1 MLRDRPIRSEMG
13 DDHHT
18 DEIVNKDKG

>member
-18 DEIVNKDKG
+18 DEMINKDKG